1 MDGVDSDQEDD
12 HRPESA
18 ASRAISTNT
27 PGAPGSRYDPS
38 RSGTDSMTATE
49 RRGSL
54 SFRPLSQT
62 YSVRGYS
69 GISDGIDAQT
79 PQGKGKEPFQNMAPG
94 GPASAATSAPS
105 DGGRVNNPWLV
116 QGSSFTDMN
125 FTTPR
130 QFARPP
136 PPPPLTPPNLDDPVY
151 PFQDRRPSCAIS
163 IPPGLDTSFIH
174 QPNPEY
180 LGSSTSTDMPSSSP
194 QSTTAIPRRRSYT
207 KSVPISIPMPT
218 AVPALASTETVTLG
232 STFSPSS
239 YPPTSPLLPPPPPGH
254 DALPEYQFVGGPG
267 GPGVFLSQE
276 EIDVHGEIISVT
288 DHAGHGWKRHTR
300 VYGGGVCLACLA
312 AGEEGGFYGATVPL
326 EDRR

>member
-18 ASRAISTNT
+18 ASRAISTNPSGT
-27 PGAPGSRYDPS
+27 PGPRYDPS
-38 RSGTDSMTATE
+38 RIGADSMAATE
-49 RRGSL
+49 RGFSL
-54 SFRPLSQT
+54 SSHPLSQT

-69 GISDGIDAQT
+69 GISDGISGQT
-79 PQGKGKEPFQNMAPG
+79 SQGRGKGPFQGVAPG
-94 GPASAATSAPS
+94 GQAGAATSAPS
-105 DGGRVNNPWLV
+105 DGSQVYPWPV
-116 QGSSFTDMN
+116 HDTSFTDMS

-136 PPPPLTPPNLDDPVY
+136 PPPPLTPPNLDGSVY
-151 PFQDRRPSCAIS
+151 PFQDRRPSDAVS
-163 IPPGLDTSFIH
+163 VPPELDTSFIH

-180 LGSSTSTDMPSSSP
+180 SGSSTSTDMPSSSP
-194 QSTTAIPRRRSYT
+194 QGATAIPRRRSYT
-207 KSVPISIPMPT
+207 KSVPISIPMPAT
-218 AVPALASTETVTLG
+218 AHTFSSTATVTSG
-232 STFSPSS
+232 ATFSPSS

-254 DALPEYQFVGGPG
+254 DAPPEYQFVGGPG
-267 GPGVFLSQE
+267 GPGVLLSQE
-276 EIDVHGEIISVT
+276 EIDVQGEIISVT

-300 VYGGGVCLACLA
+300 VYGGGVCLACMA